1 VTPPQARHLLF
12 AYRDALGRSLVSGQ
26 LSDAGAAVR
35 GAPCVARSTVRPG
48 TDMNHQS
55 HSIYR
60 GCAIITRSIEV
71 PPLSG
76 WAELAA
82 SPSTWTR
89 RFAASFSV
97 DHPDDAL
104 TDSWQQFPTARFDT
118 RLLASENALSEA
130 RRSID
135 LRLAEA

>member
-1 VTPPQARHLLF
+1 
-12 AYRDALGRSLVSGQ
+12 
-26 LSDAGAAVR
+26 
-35 GAPCVARSTVRPG
+35 
-48 TDMNHQS
+48 MNHQS

-60 GCAIITRSIEV
+60 GCAIVTRSVEV

-82 SPSTWTR
+82 LPSTWTR

-97 DHPDDAL
+97 DPDDVLA
-104 TDSWQQFPTARFDT
+104 DSWQQFPTARFDS
-118 RLLASENALSEA
+118 RVLASENALSEA

-135 LRLAEA
+135 LRLAEV